1 MAKTHAI
8 IHSSRMTA
16 TNVDAYNLCG
26 IPAADLDNGV
36 CVTLNGM
43 NTAATTIAANGFEYN
58 VAVADNASYGV
69 WVLCSPTV
77 GYENLE
83 AQIYDDPRY
92 FYNESGKPASIK
104 FLNAQVDVI
113 EVTAAAFVSGNL
125 PATTDKYVTIGA
137 GGKYVASATAPQSS
151 GVTYFSIEGFH
162 TIQIGTE
169 AVPSVLLRCLD
180 N

>member
-8 IHSSRMTA
+8 FHSSRMTA

-36 CVTLNGM
+36 AVTLNGM
-43 NTAATTIAANGFEYN
+43 NIDGTSHAAEGFEYA
-58 VAVADNASYGV
+58 VAVAGNTSKHV
-69 WVLCSPTV
+69 WLLASPTN

-83 AQIYDDPRY
+83 AQVYNDPRY

-104 FLNAQVDVI
+104 FLNPLVDVI
-113 EVTAAAFVSGNL
+113 EIDAKGFVSGNL
-125 PATTDKYVTIGA
+125 PATTDKYVTIGT
-137 GGKYVASATAPQSS
+137 GGKFVASTTAPQTD
-151 GVTYFSIEGFH
+151 VTYFSIEGFH
-162 TIQIGTE
+162 SVQVGTE
-169 AVPSVLLRCLD
+169 VVSTVLLRCVA